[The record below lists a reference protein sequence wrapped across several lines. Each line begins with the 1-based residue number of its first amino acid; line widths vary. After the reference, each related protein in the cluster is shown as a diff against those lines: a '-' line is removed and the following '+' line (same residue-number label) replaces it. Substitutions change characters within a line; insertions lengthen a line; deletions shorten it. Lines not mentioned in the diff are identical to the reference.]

1 MASTNVKYTITFDR
15 ESRRLLERIAAA
27 LELANAQNKVVV
39 DSFAFNHDAL
49 ADIVEKEVED
59 DDALEGR

>member
-1 MASTNVKYTITFDR
+1 MASANVKYTITFDR

-39 DSFAFNHDAL
+39 DSL
-49 ADIVEKEVED
+49 VLPYADIVEEVDD
-59 DDALEGR
+59 DDALEDR

>member
-1 MASTNVKYTITFDR
+1 MASANVKYTITFDR

-39 DSFAFNHDAL
+39 DSFVLPHD
-49 ADIVEKEVED
+49 DIVEEVED
-59 DDALEGR
+59 DDALEDR

>member
-1 MASTNVKYTITFDR
+1 MASANTKHVITFDR

-39 DSFAFNHDAL
+39 DSLVITHD
-49 ADIVEKEVED
+49 DIVEEVED
-59 DDALEGR
+59 DSR

>member
-1 MASTNVKYTITFDR
+1 MASANTKHVITFDR

-39 DSFAFNHDAL
+39 DSFVFDHD
-49 ADIVEKEVED
+49 DIVEEVED